1 MFYSNPLH
9 FIAQLDNQGIDALVL
24 FNRLF
29 QPDISVDSETMVMPF
44 NFSAQADNRLPLR
57 FAGLLHGTVKADV
70 CASTGIM
77 TGKDV
82 AKMILA
88 GAGAV
93 QVVTALYR
101 NGVKSLAA
109 MREEL
114 NQWMDSKSYA
124 SIDSFRGKLSAQNSR
139 DPWAYTRAQYA
150 KMLLNP
156 KQFTES
162 VGAEPRP

>member
-9 FIAQLDNQGIDALVL
+9 FIAALDNEGISALVL

-29 QPDISVDSETMVMPF
+29 QPDINVDSQSMALPF

-57 FAGLLHGTVKADV
+57 FAGLLHGKVKADV

-88 GAGAV
+88 GACAV

-101 NGVKSLAA
+101 NGVKSLGSHPGGLT
-109 MREEL
+109 R
-114 NQWMDSKSYA
+114 WMDGKSYPLSMPWMMISTRRWRLPRCMNWSKP
-124 SIDSFRGKLSAQNSR
+124 SIPAR
-139 DPWAYTRAQYA
+139 
-150 KMLLNP
+150 
-156 KQFTES
+156 
-162 VGAEPRP
+162 